1 MVKSSTFFTK
11 NATICLH
18 MVFFERKGSTI
29 EEIKIKLAI
38 YQHQHVAELRT
49 LMAASDPLFLAWKH
63 LFVVNALEFASAT
76 LSHQFLSGVRICP
89 LPSMSMHQNSPSSYL
104 NDETLTTH

>member
-29 EEIKIKLAI
+29 EEIKIELAI

-63 LFVVNALEFASAT
+63 LIVVNALEFASAT

-89 LPSMSMHQNSPSSYL
+89 LPSMSMHQNSPSSCL